1 MNRRRRRRGL
11 LLGLAVVVVAG
22 GVGAGWI
29 ATRSPHGDPDPG
41 GRILAGLKTIE
52 SVVPADAEVMLR
64 QASEPIWDACDG
76 REGTFG
82 WNKVTVSVQFRTGE
96 QPGALVARTD
106 SLLTAA
112 GWHRTGAEGTPLG
125 PSAQWSRTVAGS
137 TVASALLSPGTRGG
151 GSGIYWDL
159 DAAAPPQG
167 QQVSGC

>member
-1 MNRRRRRRGL
+1 MNQRGQRRRL

-29 ATRSPHGDPDPG
+29 ATRSPHGDPDPA

-52 SVVPADAEVMLR
+52 SVVPADAEVTLR
-64 QASEPIWDACDG
+64 QASEPSWDSCAG

-82 WNKVTVSVQFRTGE
+82 WTKVTVGMQFRTSE
-96 QPGALVARTD
+96 QPSALVARTD
-106 SLLTAA
+106 RLLTAA

-125 PSAQWSRTVAGS
+125 PSAQWSRTVTGS

-167 QQVSGC
+167 QQASGC